1 MDDDKQDGQLHE
13 ATTTPDVSPGGRFDN
28 VRCFRLRNADD
39 TRQQLRRFS
48 LAELTLVATL
58 VAQHD
63 VD

>member
-1 MDDDKQDGQLHE
+1 MDDDKQDGQNHE
-13 ATTTPDVSPGGRFDN
+13 ETTTLDVSPGGRFDN
-28 VRCFRLRNADD
+28 VRCFRLRRDDD
-39 TRQQLRRFS
+39 TRQPLRRFS